1 MKNKSILSF
10 LTLVLS
16 AMLLSTSCEDMLTPD
31 LDRYATEKKFG
42 GDSVYS
48 ALGVLRSIQNIAER
62 TVLLG
67 ECRGDLV
74 TDGTYT
80 TDSIGNIINF
90 GEMENG
96 SSELLNVADYYHVV
110 NSCNFYLANVDTTVT
125 QNGIK
130 IMEREWAQVQAM
142 RAWAYIQLV
151 RLYGEVPFVT
161 TPVMSTDEA
170 ASLQKSAPRV
180 NASNLIDMLLEAG
193 LSEAYDLQHV
203 VGMPD
208 YGTFTNGEGSYSS
221 QGNLFPVQIVM
232 ADAYLMKND
241 YENAARYY
249 YDFFKYNAKSNP
261 SDYNMFQSADGN
273 RMTTDGVETKL
284 VSSGNLRY
292 SLNNNG
298 VSIGQIISAAS
309 SARTSAEGRVL
320 DVLQQVTGFK
330 MEKGSLS
337 AHEQSQQVYPS
348 QQYISLNKAQTFNS
362 FKQDG
367 DVLKREEFQGGDGRL
382 YGWAPGVTFRNGDK
396 SNIISKFAMPNQTI
410 YEGIEMRFGSFTKN
424 YQISLSRM
432 TLVLLRFAEAVNR
445 LGFPELAFG
454 ILKDGL
460 YVENMPTLGQTSLVK
475 DASKTVRVMD
485 TEADTLIRVDTLY
498 AVMVGKLVND
508 GLSAKVDWSSDSTQ
522 LVYGDKYVGDTI
534 WVYPPTEDYEG
545 TTYMD
550 IPDEVRRSWND
561 VEYILDPRAM
571 TGGMYYLS
579 MDEMK
584 EMQNYPFLDF
594 KSDAKWSRSD
604 VVEDYMPGFGVHSRG
619 CGDVGG
625 ICDTVYTYAR
635 QVAEKV
641 AEDYARNNS
650 LSYEEQLEYAQTLYS
665 GDTLLVDDKQTII
678 NAVENLIVDECALE
692 GAFEGHRFTDLI
704 RVAEHKNKAGDNG
717 TEWLAWKIGRRN
729 KKVTDP
735 AAEVDATLQAKMLD
749 KTNWYIKLPE

>member
-90 GEMENG
+90 GETDNG
-96 SSELLNVADYYHVV
+96 SSELLNVADFYHVV

-170 ASLQKSAPRV
+170 EKLQKSAPRA
-180 NASNLIDMLLEAG
+180 NADNLIDMLIEAG
-193 LSEAYDLQHV
+193 LEEAYNLQHTE
-203 VGMPD
+203 GMPN
-208 YGTFTNGEGSYSS
+208 YGTFTNGQGSYSS
-221 QGNLFPVQIVM
+221 KANFFPVQLVM

-241 YENAARYY
+241 YENAATYY
-249 YDFFKYNAKSNP
+249 YDFFKNNLNYNVCQYNA
-261 SDYNMFQSADGN
+261 DQQAGN
-273 RMTTDGVETKL
+273 ATNDFDGVTTHF
-284 VSSGNLRY
+284 VSSG
-292 SLNNNG
+292 SLTNSLTNFAVG
-298 VSIGQIISAAS
+298 GQLISAAS
-309 SARTSAEGRVL
+309 SARTSADGRVL

-337 AHEQSQQVYPS
+337 AHEQSQQVFPS
-348 QQYISLNKAQTFNS
+348 KQYISLNEAQTYNNFEV
-362 FKQDG
+362 DG
-367 DVLKREEFQGGDGRL
+367 DIYKREEYLGGDGRL
-382 YGWAPGVTFRNGDK
+382 YAWAPQVTFRNGDK
-396 SNIISKFAMPNQTI
+396 SNIISKFAVYNSFVSPAS
-410 YEGIEMRFGSFTKN
+410 ELRFGSFTKN
-424 YQISLSRM
+424 YQIPFYRT
-432 TLVLLRFAEAVNR
+432 TLVLLRYAEAVNR
-445 LGFPELAFG
+445 LGFPEFAFG
-454 ILKDGL
+454 ILKDGI
-460 YVENMPTLGQTSLVK
+460 YTENMPTLGQTSLVK

-550 IPDEVRRSWND
+550 IPDEVRWSWYP
-561 VEYILDPRAM
+561 EYILNPRSM
-571 TGGMYYLS
+571 TGGMYMS
-579 MDEMK
+579 VEERKDMEK
-584 EMQNYPFLDF
+584 YPFLDF
-594 KSDAKWSRSD
+594 WSDGKWSSSAMTENFVTNR
-604 VVEDYMPGFGVHSRG
+604 GVHARG
-619 CGDVGG
+619 CGDVAG
-625 ICDTVYTYAR
+625 ICDTTYTYVR
-635 QVAEKV
+635 QVAAKI
-641 AEDYARNNS
+641 AEDYARANS
-650 LSYEEQLEYAQTLYS
+650 LSYDEQLAYAETLYS
-665 GDTLLVDDKQTII
+665 GDTLLVDDKQAII
-678 NAVENLIVDECALE
+678 NAVENIIVDECALE

-729 KKVTDP
+729 KSVTDP
-735 AAEVDATLQAKMLD
+735 AAEVEATLQTKMLD
-749 KTNWYIKLPE
+749 KTNWFLKLPE

>member
-170 ASLQKSAPRV
+170 ANLQKSAPRA
-180 NASNLIDMLLEAG
+180 NAGNLIDMLIEAG
-193 LSEAYDLQHV
+193 LEEAYNLQHTE
-203 VGMPD
+203 GMPD
-208 YGTFTNGEGSYSS
+208 YGTFTNGQGSYSS
-221 QGNLFPVQIVM
+221 KANFFPVQLVM

-241 YENAARYY
+241 YENAATYY
-249 YDFFKYNAKSNP
+249 FDFFRYNLSYNVCEYNSAQQAGTAHSN
-261 SDYNMFQSADGN
+261 F
-273 RMTTDGVETKL
+273 DGVESDF
-284 VSSGNLRY
+284 VSSGNLPN
-292 SLNNNG
+292 SLTNSAVG
-298 VSIGQIISAAS
+298 GQLVSAAS

-337 AHEQSQQVYPS
+337 AHEQSQQVFPS
-348 QQYISLNKAQTFNS
+348 AQYVSLNKAQTYNNFS
-362 FKQDG
+362 VDG
-367 DVLKREEFQGGDGRL
+367 DIYKREEYLGGDGR
-382 YGWAPGVTFRNGDK
+382 YYAFAPEVTFRNGDK
-396 SNIISKFAMPNQTI
+396 SNIISKFVVVNGVVTPSS
-410 YEGIEMRFGSFTKN
+410 EMRFGMFTKN
-424 YQISLSRM
+424 YQIPFYRT
-432 TLVLLRFAEAVNR
+432 TLVLLRYAEAVNR
-445 LGFPELAFG
+445 LGFPQLAFG

-460 YVENMPTLGQTSLVK
+460 YVENMPTLGSTDIVK
-475 DASKTVRVMD
+475 EVAKLENVMD
-485 TEADTLIRVDTLY
+485 TEADTLVRVDTIP
-498 AVMVGKLVND
+498 AVIVGKLVND
-508 GLSAKVDWSSDSTQ
+508 GLSAKVDYTVDSTQ

-534 WVYPPTEDYEG
+534 WVTPPTDDYEG
-545 TTYMD
+545 TTLED
-550 IPDEVRRSWND
+550 IPADVQDSWYG
-561 VEYILDPRAM
+561 VEYILNPRSM
-571 TGGMYYLS
+571 TGGMYMS
-579 MDEMK
+579 MEERQAMEK
-584 EMQNYPFLDF
+584 YPFLDF
-594 KSDAKWSRSD
+594 WSEGKWNGVNITENFVTNR
-604 VVEDYMPGFGVHSRG
+604 GVHARG
-619 CGDVGG
+619 CGDVAG
-625 ICDTVYTYAR
+625 ICDTTYTFVR
-635 QVAEKV
+635 QVAAKV
-641 AEDYARNNS
+641 AEDYARENS
-650 LSYEEQLEYAQTLYS
+650 LSYDEQLEYAKTLYS

-678 NAVENLIVDECALE
+678 NAVENIIVDECALE

-704 RVAEHKNKAGDNG
+704 RIAEHKNQAGDNG
-717 TEWLAWKIGRRN
+717 TDWLAWKIGRRN
-729 KKVTDP
+729 KSVTDP

>member
-96 SSELLNVADYYHVV
+96 SSQLLNVADYYHVV

-170 ASLQKSAPRV
+170 ANLQKSAPRA
-180 NASNLIDMLLEAG
+180 NAGNLIDMLIEAG
-193 LSEAYDLQHV
+193 LEEAYNLQHTE
-203 VGMPD
+203 GMPD
-208 YGTFTNGEGSYSS
+208 YGSFTNGEGSYPSK
-221 QGNLFPVQIVM
+221 GNFFPVQLVM

-241 YENAARYY
+241 YENAASYY
-249 YDFFKYNAKSNP
+249 YDFFKYGLTYNISQYN
-261 SDYNMFQSADGN
+261 SDQQAGN
-273 RMTTDGVETKL
+273 TNFNFDGVETKI
-284 VSSGNLRY
+284 VNSG
-292 SLNNNG
+292 SLTR
-298 VSIGQIISAAS
+298 SIRNAAVGGQLISAAS

-330 MEKGSLS
+330 MERGSLS
-337 AHEQSQQVYPS
+337 AHEQSQQVFPS
-348 QQYISLNKAQTFNS
+348 QQYISLNEAQSYNKFDV
-362 FKQDG
+362 DG
-367 DVLKREEFQGGDGRL
+367 DVYKREQFIGGDGRL
-382 YGWAPGVTFRNGDK
+382 YAWAPQVTFRNGDK
-396 SNIISKFAMPNQTI
+396 SNIISKFATYTGNAAPYQ
-410 YEGIEMRFGSFTKN
+410 EMRFGGFSKN
-424 YQISLSRM
+424 YQIPFYRT
-432 TLVLLRFAEAVNR
+432 TLVLLRYAEAVNR
-445 LGFPELAFG
+445 LGFPQLAFG

-460 YVENMPTLGQTSLVK
+460 YVENMPALGSTDIVK
-475 DASKTVRVMD
+475 EVAKLENVMD
-485 TEADTLIRVDTLY
+485 TETDTLVRVDTIPG
-498 AVMVGKLVND
+498 VVVGKLVND
-508 GLSAKVDWSSDSTQ
+508 GLSAKVDYTVDSTQ

-534 WVYPPTEDYEG
+534 WVTPPTEDYEG
-545 TTYMD
+545 TTLED
-550 IPDEVRRSWND
+550 IPADVQDSWYG
-561 VEYILDPRAM
+561 VEYILNPRSM
-571 TGGMYYLS
+571 TGGMYMS
-579 MDEMK
+579 MEERQAMEK
-584 EMQNYPFLDF
+584 YPFLDF
-594 KSDAKWSRSD
+594 WSEGKWNGANMTENFVTNR
-604 VVEDYMPGFGVHSRG
+604 GVHARG
-619 CGDVGG
+619 CGDVAG
-625 ICDTVYTYAR
+625 ICDTTYTFVR
-635 QVAEKV
+635 QVAAKV
-641 AEDYARNNS
+641 AEDYARENS
-650 LSYEEQLEYAQTLYS
+650 LSYDEQLEYAKTLYS
-665 GDTLLVDDKQTII
+665 GDTLYVDDEQTII
-678 NAVENLIVDECALE
+678 NAVENIIVDECALE

-704 RVAEHKNKAGDNG
+704 RIAEHKNKAGDNG
-717 TEWLAWKIGRRN
+717 TDWLAWKIGRRN